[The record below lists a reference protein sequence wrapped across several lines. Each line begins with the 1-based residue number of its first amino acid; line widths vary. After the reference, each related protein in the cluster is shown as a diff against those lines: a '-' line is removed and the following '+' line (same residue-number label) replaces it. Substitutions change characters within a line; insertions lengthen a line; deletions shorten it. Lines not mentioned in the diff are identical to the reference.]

1 MKRTSL
7 IFFLGIIALVFLVA
21 FSGYKYWEKSV
32 LDQEL
37 QKIESDLADTKNKL
51 ITYQIEEV
59 NNAINAKRTIDS
71 LEIIKWSVVI
81 DSILD
86 VLPKKEI
93 VNIVSYAASSTD
105 NLSMNVKTLAGQDK
119 PHLNI
124 ADFIQYFNEND
135 NFVDNFVS
143 SISSGT
149 NEDGEEILTFSFT
162 NSYVGDF
169 SAKAVEVDTPKVE
182 EPVEKIERT

>member
-1 MKRTSL
+1 
-7 IFFLGIIALVFLVA
+7 
-21 FSGYKYWEKSV
+21 
-32 LDQEL
+32 
-37 QKIESDLADTKNKL
+37 
-51 ITYQIEEV
+51 
-59 NNAINAKRTIDS
+59 
-71 LEIIKWSVVI
+71 
-81 DSILD
+81 
-86 VLPKKEI
+86 
-93 VNIVSYAASSTD
+93 
-105 NLSMNVKTLAGQDK
+105 MNVKTLAGEDK

-169 SAKAVEVDTPKVE
+169 SAKAVELDTPKVE
-182 EPVEKIERT
+182 QPVEKIERT

>member
-1 MKRTSL
+1 MKPFPTSRNS
-7 IFFLGIIALVFLVA
+7 VC
-21 FSGYKYWEKSV
+21 KYYLDKSV
-32 LDQEL
+32 DHLHSLVQEL
-37 QKIESDLADTKNKL
+37 KIENVEDNFFKDIVIPL
-51 ITYQIEEV
+51 
-59 NNAINAKRTIDS
+59 
-71 LEIIKWSVVI
+71 SVY
-81 DSILD
+81 LD
-86 VLPKKEI
+86 VLPKKEL

-105 NLSMNVKTLAGQDK
+105 NLSMNVKTLAGEDK

-169 SAKAVEVDTPKVE
+169 SAFKAVEVDTPKVE
-182 EPVEKIERT
+182 QPVEKIERT